1 MQATLV
7 AALLTGATAAVQS
20 RRSLLRVGCTT
31 TVTPFASAAACKG
44 DECIKEK
51 RRTFDRAG
59 RTLVV
64 DQEFSTAKQRST
76 GAGVWECGELLS
88 AKLAAEPGLCKGK
101 TVLELGAGCGLV
113 AMTAALC
120 GATRVVASD
129 GDEGSCAHLADIL
142 AANNLR
148 EKVTVP
154 PPLRW
159 EAASAES
166 ARALG
171 VFDVVLG
178 ADVTYNPANADALAN
193 ALVAHASPSTKIIL
207 AHKRRQPADDATIK
221 RLGEFFSI
229 TTLATGGSTA
239 EPVSTLEL
247 RKTTARLD
255 LDLAGASAA
264 NCADG
269 YVRRNGACWLARRS
283 VGGLVAAL
291 PAVAV
296 ASVPNGVASRFES
309 DALVQPTVDQGR
321 SEFSGVANL
330 YYPDWM
336 AGTWD
341 VEQTLQRAE
350 APLGLK
356 FIGGP
361 RGDLAIAQKSLDE
374 QRSRIGQPQKLKLRF
389 VRTKFGVVEDRLYN
403 TRSRLD
409 AFAGRAVVSS
419 VEYAE
424 TGGNNRR
431 GNVVLGGS
439 ADDPLITTV
448 TYYKGPAAQK
458 VFSVART
465 TEASDD
471 LWRASEATRSIFALN
486 RVEIKRRRRVDGVGR
501 AKFDFHTGA
510 HQHERRAPHHD
521 GLGDPHGAP
530 ADDWRRGRRPLAPRR
545 LHEPARPA
553 VLRRSA
559 QGRVDS

>member
-7 AALLTGATAAVQS
+7 AALLTATAAAHTQRSMPRVDCTTAVTPAAVPS
-20 RRSLLRVGCTT
+20 RRSLLRIGCTT
-31 TVTPFASAAACKG
+31 AITPAAASAACKG

-51 RRTFDRAG
+51 RRTFERCG

-88 AKLAAEPGLCKGK
+88 ARLAAEPSLCKGK

-129 GDEGSCAHLADIL
+129 GDEGSCAHLEEIL
-142 AANNLR
+142 TANNLR

-154 PPLRW
+154 SPLRW
-159 EAASAES
+159 EAASAET
-166 ARALG
+166 AKTLG
-171 VFDVVLG
+171 AFDVIMG

-193 ALVAHASPSTKIIL
+193 ALVAHASPSTKILL

-221 RLGEFFSI
+221 RLGDFFSI
-229 TTLATGGSTA
+229 KTLATGGSTQ

-283 VGGLVAAL
+283 LGGMVAAL

-296 ASVPNGVASRFES
+296 ASVPSGVASRFDS
-309 DALVQPTVDQGR
+309 DALEQPKVDQGR

-341 VEQTLQRAE
+341 VVQTLKRAE

-374 QRSRIGQPQKLKLRF
+374 QRSRIGQPQQP
-389 VRTKFGVVEDRLYN
+389 V
-403 TRSRLD
+403 
-409 AFAGRAVVSS
+409 
-419 VEYAE
+419 
-424 TGGNNRR
+424 
-431 GNVVLGGS
+431 
-439 ADDPLITTV
+439 
-448 TYYKGPAAQK
+448 
-458 VFSVART
+458 
-465 TEASDD
+465 
-471 LWRASEATRSIFALN
+471 
-486 RVEIKRRRRVDGVGR
+486 
-501 AKFDFHTGA
+501 
-510 HQHERRAPHHD
+510 
-521 GLGDPHGAP
+521 
-530 ADDWRRGRRPLAPRR
+530 
-545 LHEPARPA
+545 
-553 VLRRSA
+553 
-559 QGRVDS
+559 

>member
-1 MQATLV
+1 MP
-7 AALLTGATAAVQS
+7 S
-20 RRSLLRVGCTT
+20 RRSLRIGCTT

-44 DECIKEK
+44 DECIKQK

-129 GDEGSCAHLADIL
+129 GDEGSCAHLEDIL
-142 AANNLR
+142 AANGLR

-159 EAASAES
+159 EAASAAS
-166 ARALG
+166 AKALG
-171 VFDVVLG
+171 VFRCG
-178 ADVTYNPANADALAN
+178 ARRRRHLQSCQRRRSGECACGPRLAFYRKF
-193 ALVAHASPSTKIIL
+193 SSR
-207 AHKRRQPADDATIK
+207 KRRQPADDATIK

-255 LDLAGASAA
+255 LDLAAASAA

-269 YVRRNGACWLARRS
+269 RVRRNGACWLARRS
-283 VGGLVAAL
+283 VGGLSGGAARGRRCFG
-291 PAVAV
+291 AERR
-296 ASVPNGVASRFES
+296 GERFDS
-309 DALVQPTVDQGR
+309 DALVQPSVDQGR

-341 VEQTLQRAE
+341 VEQTLTRAE
-350 APLGLK
+350 APLGPQIHRRAARRPRDRPKEPRRAAVSASASRSKEIK
-356 FIGGP
+356 F
-361 RGDLAIAQKSLDE
+361 RGAANPTHWLISTQAETKARSKRSSALWRIVCIILGRGWMPLLDAPWSR
-374 QRSRIGQPQKLKLRF
+374 RS
-389 VRTKFGVVEDRLYN
+389 N
-403 TRSRLD
+403 TRK
-409 AFAGRAVVSS
+409 RA
-419 VEYAE
+419 AT
-424 TGGNNRR
+424 TG

-465 TEASDD
+465 SEAAGDD
-471 LWRASEATRSIFALN
+471 LWRGSEATRSAQHL
-486 RVEIKRRRRVDGVGR
+486 RVNEP
-501 AKFDFHTGA
+501 
-510 HQHERRAPHHD
+510 ERRATHHD

-530 ADDWRRGRRPLAPRR
+530 EDDRRRGRRSLAPRR

-553 VLRRSA
+553 VLRRA
-559 QGRVDS
+559 RKAVIDDADYDAAV

>member
-7 AALLTGATAAVQS
+7 AALLTAAAAVHPQRSMPRVGCTTAVTPAAVQS

-51 RRTFDRAG
+51 RRTFERCG

-88 AKLAAEPGLCKGK
+88 AKLAAEPSLCKGK

-129 GDEGSCAHLADIL
+129 GDEGSCAHLEDIL
-142 AANNLR
+142 KANGLQS
-148 EKVTVP
+148 VIVP

-159 EAASAES
+159 EAASADT
-166 ARALG
+166 AKTLG
-171 VFDVVLG
+171 AFDVVLG
-178 ADVTYNPANADALAN
+178 ADVTYNPANADALCN
-193 ALVAHASPSTKIIL
+193 ALVAHASPSTKILL

-229 TTLATGGSTA
+229 KTLATGGSTK

-309 DALVQPTVDQGR
+309 DALEQPKVDQGR

-341 VEQTLQRAE
+341 VVQTLKRAE

-361 RGDLAIAQKSLDE
+361 RGDLKIAQKSLDE
-374 QRSRIGQPQKLKLRF
+374 QRSRIGQPQQS
-389 VRTKFGVVEDRLYN
+389 G
-403 TRSRLD
+403 
-409 AFAGRAVVSS
+409 
-419 VEYAE
+419 
-424 TGGNNRR
+424 
-431 GNVVLGGS
+431 
-439 ADDPLITTV
+439 
-448 TYYKGPAAQK
+448 
-458 VFSVART
+458 
-465 TEASDD
+465 
-471 LWRASEATRSIFALN
+471 
-486 RVEIKRRRRVDGVGR
+486 
-501 AKFDFHTGA
+501 
-510 HQHERRAPHHD
+510 
-521 GLGDPHGAP
+521 
-530 ADDWRRGRRPLAPRR
+530 
-545 LHEPARPA
+545 
-553 VLRRSA
+553 
-559 QGRVDS
+559 

>member
-7 AALLTGATAAVQS
+7 AALLTGATAHPQRSMPRVGCTTAVTPAAVPS
-20 RRSLLRVGCTT
+20 RRSLLRIGCTT
-31 TVTPFASAAACKG
+31 AITPAAASAACKG

-51 RRTFDRAG
+51 RRTFERCG

-88 AKLAAEPGLCKGK
+88 AKLAAEPGLCRGK

-129 GDEGSCAHLADIL
+129 GDEGSCAHLEDIL
-142 AANNLR
+142 KANNLR
-148 EKVTVP
+148 DAVTVP

-159 EAASAES
+159 EAASAAS

-193 ALVAHASPSTKIIL
+193 ALVAHASPSTKILL

-221 RLGEFFSI
+221 RLGEFFAI

-247 RKTTARLD
+247 RKTTTRLD

-296 ASVPNGVASRFES
+296 ASVPN
-309 DALVQPTVDQGR
+309 
-321 SEFSGVANL
+321 
-330 YYPDWM
+330 
-336 AGTWD
+336 
-341 VEQTLQRAE
+341 
-350 APLGLK
+350 
-356 FIGGP
+356 
-361 RGDLAIAQKSLDE
+361 
-374 QRSRIGQPQKLKLRF
+374 
-389 VRTKFGVVEDRLYN
+389 
-403 TRSRLD
+403 
-409 AFAGRAVVSS
+409 
-419 VEYAE
+419 
-424 TGGNNRR
+424 
-431 GNVVLGGS
+431 S
-439 ADDPLITTV
+439 A
-448 TYYKGPAAQK
+448 
-458 VFSVART
+458 
-465 TEASDD
+465 
-471 LWRASEATRSIFALN
+471 
-486 RVEIKRRRRVDGVGR
+486 
-501 AKFDFHTGA
+501 
-510 HQHERRAPHHD
+510 
-521 GLGDPHGAP
+521 
-530 ADDWRRGRRPLAPRR
+530 
-545 LHEPARPA
+545 
-553 VLRRSA
+553 
-559 QGRVDS
+559 